1 MKASMAV
8 APGRAAKSLYNFDA
22 LTCLKWGSHKYVRCA
37 KEKSDDDGGGGGSG
51 GGSIDHRSVGVIA
64 PRRKESTSETRQ
76 GIRFLLNQREAE
88 KYDDGEEGIAA
99 VREKLTV
106 DFKEAANKLKEAFFG
121 GGVAAELGDDV
132 SAAAEEEESPSTT
145 EKEARPWNLRKRKA
159 AGAAK
164 TKSLRIEGAKVNFS
178 SPATVRPVR
187 RVPEKEERVKFAV
200 ALSRKEIE
208 SDFAVMLGKRPPSRP
223 KKRPRPIQRQLD
235 SLFPGVLLG
244 EITTETYK
252 VPEAPKKD
260 KTR

>member
-8 APGRAAKSLYNFDA
+8 APGRAAKPLYNFDA

-37 KEKSDDDGGGGGSG
+37 KENSDDDDGASG
-51 GGSIDHRSVGVIA
+51 GGSIDHRSLGVIA
-64 PRRKESTSETRQ
+64 PRRKESTSERRQ

-88 KYDDGEEGIAA
+88 KDDDGEEGIAA
-99 VREKLTV
+99 VREKLTI

-121 GGVAAELGDDV
+121 GDVTAEQGDDV
-132 SAAAEEEESPSTT
+132 SAAAAEGESPSTT

-159 AGAAK
+159 AGTAK
-164 TKSLRIEGAKVNFS
+164 TKSLRIEEKKVNFS

-187 RVPEKEERVKFAV
+187 RVPEKEQRVKFAV

-208 SDFAVMLGKRPPSRP
+208 SDFTVMLGKRPPSRP
-223 KKRPRPIQRQLD
+223 KKWPRPIQRQLD
-235 SLFPGVLLG
+235 SLFPGALLG
-244 EITTETYK
+244 EITTETYD
-252 VPEAPKKD
+252 VPEAPKKG